1 MIFCAFA
8 LLAALSLP
16 AVELVSPREGESVCC
31 LNPGNKSFLLL
42 SADERR
48 AIFKDAAWRH
58 DAEHKWGSSP
68 VPVVLKWRHA
78 KSPAVHVTVTKR
90 GAAKPWFEADVAGD
104 SADVWNLE
112 IGRTYEWTVDD
123 GTARR
128 SGTFRTC
135 DMAPRVMRIA
145 GVPNFRDLGGWKT
158 ADGRRVRQGLVYRS
172 QGLNENADYYLNS
185 KETMELY
192 KEGKLEELYG
202 KDGKEIKERLDR
214 EGGRDDFDP
223 NAPWMRK
230 SLPRKD
236 PKPPKARLDEPTK
249 AYLLD
254 TLGIRSDV
262 DLRGPTETWGMT
274 GSPLGPRATWF
285 HISSEPYRGMGMQ
298 VGKEAFARV
307 FRVFLDRKNYPIV
320 FHCIGGADRTGCD
333 AWILNGL
340 LGVSEDDL
348 LRDWELTCFEYES
361 LDFGHDT
368 RLVRLLKVLDDAG
381 GATMREKCEN
391 YVKALGFT
399 EADLAAF
406 RDIMLEDAAPF
417 ELSVRKVRLALGATQ
432 PFTFLHFSDTHLA
445 VPSSKNPR
453 SARAFAATVARIRD
467 KGMFA
472 VNTGD
477 LLDCISDESLRAAGV
492 QRGLDILTTPGNHET
507 TTLDPAQEP
516 RSPDDF
522 AALSKRIAAAYGSPI
537 PVASRIVNGVKFVAY
552 DNAGLSEAL
561 GERALRDLERE
572 FADGLP
578 TVLCCHFPL
587 YDAALFRR
595 ERAANTQKPA
605 RAWMMVGERVEGVE
619 PDPLARKTI
628 EFLKSRPN
636 LKAVLSGHLHAFWQG
651 TFNGTV
657 PMIVAPPNYSGG
669 VLEIEAL

>member
-1 MIFCAFA
+1 MRETGTETVPFRFPRA
-8 LLAALSLP
+8 LAWEVTRTCPLACRHCRAGAGARVFSGELSTDECRRVIDSLAP
-16 AVELVSPREGESVCC
+16 RGADDPPAPMVIWTGGEPMARADAVELVAHATARGVRSVMAPCGSLATADRLRAFRDAGVAAC
-31 LNPGNKSFLLL
+31 SFSLDG
-42 SADERR
+42 AT
-48 AIFKDAAWRH
+48 DAAH
-58 DAEHKWGSSP
+58 DAF
-68 VPVVLKWRHA
+68 
-78 KSPAVHVTVTKR
+78 R
-90 GAAKPWFEADVAGD
+90 GVAG
-104 SADVWNLE
+104 AFEQAIEGIRNV
-112 IGRTYEWTVDD
+112 
-123 GTARR
+123 
-128 SGTFRTC
+128 
-135 DMAPRVMRIA
+135 
-145 GVPNFRDLGGWKT
+145 RDLGGWKT
-158 ADGRRVRQGLVYRS
+158 TDGRRVRQGLVYRS

-214 EGGRDDFDP
+214 EGGKDDFDP

-361 LDFGHDT
+361 MDFGHDT

-399 EADLAAF
+399 EVDLAAF

-417 ELSVRKVRLALGATQ
+417 ELSVRKVRLTLGATQ

-445 VPSSKNPR
+445 VPSTKNPR
-453 SARAFAATVARIRD
+453 SARAFEATVARIRD
-467 KGMFA
+467 KGIRLDGVGFQFHLFSDKALADVLSTKNLTPQKLRTTYDRMATLGVPMYLTEITIPSTLGGLSTGEKLQAEVAENFYRFWFA
-472 VNTGD
+472 HTGFAGITWWNLCDGAAWKKEGDVLAGLIGADMRRKPAYDALHD
-477 LLDCISDESLRAAGV
+477 LIRREWTTDVTVTTDGKGCASF
-492 QRGLDILTTPGNHET
+492 RGYFGDYEA
-507 TTLDPAQEP
+507 TLDGKKASFVLT
-516 RSPDDF
+516 RG
-522 AALSKRIAAAYGSPI
+522 AKGI
-537 PVASRIVNGVKFVAY
+537 PVS
-552 DNAGLSEAL
+552 
-561 GERALRDLERE
+561 
-572 FADGLP
+572 
-578 TVLCCHFPL
+578 
-587 YDAALFRR
+587 FR
-595 ERAANTQKPA
+595 
-605 RAWMMVGERVEGVE
+605 
-619 PDPLARKTI
+619 
-628 EFLKSRPN
+628 
-636 LKAVLSGHLHAFWQG
+636 
-651 TFNGTV
+651 
-657 PMIVAPPNYSGG
+657 
-669 VLEIEAL
+669 